1 MQNTWFYWIKDV
13 LQAGSLQLCGRQVPE
28 SEAAIHAMHDIFN
41 DVNTED
47 ILLIDAGNAF
57 N

>member
-1 MQNTWFYWIKDV
+1 MRNPWFYWIKDV
-13 LQAGSLQLCGRQVPE
+13 LQAGSLQLYGRQVPE
-28 SEAAIHAMHDIFN
+28 SEAAIHAMHIFN

-47 ILLIDAGNAF
+47 ILLIDAENAF